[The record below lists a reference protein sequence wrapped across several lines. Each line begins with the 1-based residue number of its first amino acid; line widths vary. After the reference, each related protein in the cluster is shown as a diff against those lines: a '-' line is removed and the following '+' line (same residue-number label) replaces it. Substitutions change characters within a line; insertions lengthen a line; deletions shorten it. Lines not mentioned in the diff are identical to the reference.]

1 MDKIKKQ
8 FLKELPSRKYKVWIS
23 SPDNNSFYQED
34 EFEVTNESYDEIEKI
49 AKNFAFDH
57 VEWGFD
63 EVKDE

>member
-57 VEWGFD
+57 VEWGFE
-63 EVKDE
+63 EVEND